1 MRRGYKVDEVD
12 SFLDRV
18 EATLSGDPMGAP
30 VSAQEVH
37 DVVFRVRFGGYDEW
51 QVDLHLDRVERQ
63 LAELEER
70 GSGGGFG
77 RALDSRSG
85 ELRMQPERMPE
96 RMESHRMPDRVGMAP
111 PPPDRLGPPGPDRM
125 GPPPGADRMGP
136 PPGPDRMGPPPGPD
150 RMGPPG
156 ADRMGPPPGPERMGP
171 PGADRMGPPPG
182 PERMG
187 PPMDRPMDRMG
198 PPPMDRTMERPA
210 PPPPGAP
217 LPTRPTPAPGGQPPR
232 DQGYGRYDEPTYGG
246 AFDEDRA
253 PYDQAPRAPRADMTA
268 EIRLD
273 RPEPPTYGGGPGPGP
288 GPMGGSMT
296 GAIPAGGMDRDPYG
310 GPPERDPYGA
320 PPERDPY
327 GAPPERDPYGAPP
340 EREPYGAPAE
350 RDPYGGPQGGPPVQ
364 HQSTEVARIDQ
375 LRRTFQL
382 RRFGSG
388 YDRSQVDRLFEGV
401 MASLTGRGGPLT
413 DGDLDPSHFNLVPGG
428 YFEAEVDAALKEV
441 RDIVT
446 RRR

>member
-1 MRRGYKVDEVD
+1 MSQGQRFRRRAMRRGYKVDEVD

-18 EATLSGDPMGAP
+18 EATLSGDSMGAP

-70 GSGGGFG
+70 GSGSGGGFG

-85 ELRMQPERMPE
+85 ELRMAPE
-96 RMESHRMPDRVGMAP
+96 RMEPQRMPDRMEPQRMPDRMEPQRMPDRVGMT
-111 PPPDRLGPPGPDRM
+111 PPPDRMGPGPDRM

-136 PPGPDRMGPPPGPD
+136 GPDRMGPPGPD

-156 ADRMGPPPGPERMGP
+156 MD
-171 PGADRMGPPPG
+171 
-182 PERMG
+182 RMG
-187 PPMDRPMDRMG
+187 PPMDRPADRTMGMDRPADRTMG
-198 PPPMDRTMERPA
+198 MDRPVDRTMGMDRPVDRTMGMDRPVDRTMERPA

-217 LPTRPTPAPGGQPPR
+217 LPTRPGQAPSGPPPGGP
-232 DQGYGRYDEPTYGG
+232 GYGGRYDEPTYGG
-246 AFDEDRA
+246 AFDDDRG
-253 PYDQAPRAPRADMTA
+253 YDQGPRAPRADMTA
-268 EIRLD
+268 EIRME
-273 RPEPPTYGGGPGPGP
+273 RPEPPTYGGGAPGP
-288 GPMGGSMT
+288 
-296 GAIPAGGMDRDPYG
+296 D
-310 GPPERDPYGA
+310 RDPYGA

-327 GAPPERDPYGAPP
+327 GAPQD
-340 EREPYGAPAE
+340 
-350 RDPYGGPQGGPPVQ
+350 RDPYGGPQGDPYGGPPPAQQ

-388 YDRSQVDRLFEGV
+388 YDRAQVDRLFEGV
-401 MASLTGRGGPLT
+401 MASLTGRGGPLS

>member
-1 MRRGYKVDEVD
+1 VSQGQRFRRRALRRGYKVDEVD

-18 EATLSGDPMGAP
+18 EATLSGDPTGAP

-70 GSGGGFG
+70 GSGAGGFG

-85 ELRMQPERMPE
+85 ELRMAPERMPD
-96 RMESHRMPDRVGMAP
+96 RMAPERMPDRMGGPAP
-111 PPPDRLGPPGPDRM
+111 IDRM
-125 GPPPGADRMGP
+125 GPPPVDRMGPPQLDRMGP
-136 PPGPDRMGPPPGPD
+136 PPVDRMGPPPV
-150 RMGPPG
+150 
-156 ADRMGPPPGPERMGP
+156 DRMGPPPI
-171 PGADRMGPPPG
+171 
-182 PERMG
+182 
-187 PPMDRPMDRMG
+187 DRMG
-198 PPPMDRTMERPA
+198 PPPMDRMGPPMGGPGGPPMERMAPPSIPA
-210 PPPPGAP
+210 PPLPNRPSPPLNAGPQQRDGA
-217 LPTRPTPAPGGQPPR
+217 
-232 DQGYGRYDEPTYGG
+232 YGRYDEPTYGG
-246 AFDEDRA
+246 AFDEDRGG
-253 PYDQAPRAPRADMTA
+253 YDQPPRPQRADMTA
-268 EIRLD
+268 EIRMDRD
-273 RPEPPTYGGGPGPGP
+273 RPEPATYGGAP
-288 GPMGGSMT
+288 
-296 GAIPAGGMDRDPYG
+296 DRG
-310 GPPERDPYGA
+310 DPYGA

-327 GAPPERDPYGAPP
+327 GGGPDRDPYGAPQN
-340 EREPYGAPAE
+340 
-350 RDPYGGPQGGPPVQ
+350 DPYGGPPAGPPMQ

-388 YDRSQVDRLFEGV
+388 YDRAQVDRLFEGV
-401 MASLTGRGGPLT
+401 MASLSGRGGPLT
-413 DGDLDPSHFNLVPGG
+413 DGDLDPSHYNLVPGG

>member
-1 MRRGYKVDEVD
+1 MSQGQRFRRRAMRRGYKVDEVD

-63 LAELEER
+63 LAEHEER
-70 GSGGGFG
+70 GSGGFG

-85 ELRMQPERMPE
+85 ELRMAPERMEPQRMPERPDRMEPQRMPE
-96 RMESHRMPDRVGMAP
+96 RMEPQRMPERPDRMEPQRMPDRVGMAP
-111 PPPDRLGPPGPDRM
+111 PPQDRM

-136 PPGPDRMGPPPGPD
+136 PP
-150 RMGPPG
+150 
-156 ADRMGPPPGPERMGP
+156 
-171 PGADRMGPPPG
+171 
-182 PERMG
+182 
-187 PPMDRPMDRMG
+187 MDRMG
-198 PPPMDRTMERPA
+198 PPPMDRPMDRMA

-217 LPTRPTPAPGGQPPR
+217 LPQRPGQPPAGAPR
-232 DQGYGRYDEPTYGG
+232 DAGYGRYDEPTYGG
-246 AFDEDRA
+246 AFDDDRGG
-253 PYDQAPRAPRADMTA
+253 YDQGPRGQRADMTA
-268 EIRLD
+268 EIRMD
-273 RPEPPTYGGGPGPGP
+273 RPEPPTYGGA
-288 GPMGGSMT
+288 PM
-296 GAIPAGGMDRDPYG
+296 PDRDPYG
-310 GPPERDPYGA
+310 APPERDPYGA

-327 GAPPERDPYGAPP
+327 GAPPERDPYGAP
-340 EREPYGAPAE
+340 AD
-350 RDPYGGPQGGPPVQ
+350 RDPYGGPQGAPPVQ

-388 YDRSQVDRLFEGV
+388 YDRAQVDRLFEGV

>member
-1 MRRGYKVDEVD
+1 MSQGQRFRRRAMRRGYKVDEVD

-18 EATLSGDPMGAP
+18 EATLSGDSMGAP

-63 LAELEER
+63 LAEHEER

-85 ELRMQPERMPE
+85 ELRMAPERMEPQRMPE
-96 RMESHRMPDRVGMAP
+96 RMEPQRMPDRMEPQRMPDRVGMT
-111 PPPDRLGPPGPDRM
+111 PPPDRMGPPPGQDRMGPPGPDRMGPGPDRMGPPGPDRM
-125 GPPPGADRMGP
+125 GPPPG
-136 PPGPDRMGPPPGPD
+136 
-150 RMGPPG
+150 
-156 ADRMGPPPGPERMGP
+156 
-171 PGADRMGPPPG
+171 
-182 PERMG
+182 
-187 PPMDRPMDRMG
+187 MDRMG
-198 PPPMDRTMERPA
+198 PPMGGPMDRPADRTMGMDRPVDRTMGMDRPADRTMGMDRPVDRTMERPA

-217 LPTRPTPAPGGQPPR
+217 LPSRPTPPPPAGPPGGPGGP
-232 DQGYGRYDEPTYGG
+232 GYGRYDEPTYGG
-246 AFDEDRA
+246 AFDDDRG
-253 PYDQAPRAPRADMTA
+253 YDQGPRAPRADMTA
-268 EIRLD
+268 EIRME
-273 RPEPPTYGGGPGPGP
+273 RPEPPAYGGPGP
-288 GPMGGSMT
+288 
-296 GAIPAGGMDRDPYG
+296 D
-310 GPPERDPYGA
+310 RDPYGA

-327 GAPPERDPYGAPP
+327 GAPQG
-340 EREPYGAPAE
+340 
-350 RDPYGGPQGGPPVQ
+350 DPYGGPPQ
-364 HQSTEVARIDQ
+364 HQSGEVARIDQ

-388 YDRSQVDRLFEGV
+388 YDRAQVDRLFEGV

>member
-1 MRRGYKVDEVD
+1 MSQGQRFRRRAMRRGYKVDEVD

-70 GSGGGFG
+70 GSGGFG
-77 RALDSRSG
+77 RSLEPRSG
-85 ELRMQPERMPE
+85 ELRMAPERMPE
-96 RMESHRMPDRVGMAP
+96 RMEPQRMPERMEPPRMPERMPERMPDRVGMAP
-111 PPPDRLGPPGPDRM
+111 PPPDRM
-125 GPPPGADRMGP
+125 GPPPMDRMSP
-136 PPGPDRMGPPPGPD
+136 P
-150 RMGPPG
+150 
-156 ADRMGPPPGPERMGP
+156 
-171 PGADRMGPPPG
+171 
-182 PERMG
+182 
-187 PPMDRPMDRMG
+187 PMDRMG
-198 PPPMDRTMERPA
+198 PPPMDRMA

-217 LPTRPTPAPGGQPPR
+217 LPTRPTPPPPAGPPPR
-232 DQGYGRYDEPTYGG
+232 DPSYGRYDEPTYGG
-246 AFDEDRA
+246 AFDEDRG
-253 PYDQAPRAPRADMTA
+253 PYDQGPRGPRADMTA

-273 RPEPPTYGGGPGPGP
+273 RPEPVTYGGGP
-288 GPMGGSMT
+288 
-296 GAIPAGGMDRDPYG
+296 DRDPYG
-310 GPPERDPYGA
+310 GPPERDPYG
-320 PPERDPY
+320 PPAD
-327 GAPPERDPYGAPP
+327 
-340 EREPYGAPAE
+340 
-350 RDPYGGPQGGPPVQ
+350 RDPYGGAPADPYGGPPGGPPVQ
-364 HQSTEVARIDQ
+364 HQSAEVARIDQ

-388 YDRSQVDRLFEGV
+388 YDRAQVDRLFEGV

>member
-1 MRRGYKVDEVD
+1 VSQGQRFRRRALRRGYKVDEVD

-18 EATLSGDPMGAP
+18 EATLSGDAMGAP

-70 GSGGGFG
+70 GSGAGGFG

-85 ELRMQPERMPE
+85 ELRMAPERMPD
-96 RMESHRMPDRVGMAP
+96 RMAPERMPDRIGGP
-111 PPPDRLGPPGPDRM
+111 PPVDRM
-125 GPPPGADRMGP
+125 GPPPGDRMGP
-136 PPGPDRMGPPPGPD
+136 PQL
-150 RMGPPG
+150 
-156 ADRMGPPPGPERMGP
+156 
-171 PGADRMGPPPG
+171 
-182 PERMG
+182 
-187 PPMDRPMDRMG
+187 DRMG
-198 PPPMDRTMERPA
+198 PPPMDRMGPPGPPPMERMAPPAVPAPPMPTRPA
-210 PPPPGAP
+210 PSGP
-217 LPTRPTPAPGGQPPR
+217 PPR
-232 DQGYGRYDEPTYGG
+232 DPAYGRYDEPTYGG
-246 AFDEDRA
+246 AFDEDRG
-253 PYDQAPRAPRADMTA
+253 YDQPPRQQRADMTA
-268 EIRLD
+268 EIRMD
-273 RPEPPTYGGGPGPGP
+273 RERPEPATYGGAPDRDRDPY
-288 GPMGGSMT
+288 
-296 GAIPAGGMDRDPYG
+296 GAPPERDPYG

-320 PPERDPY
+320 PQN
-327 GAPPERDPYGAPP
+327 
-340 EREPYGAPAE
+340 
-350 RDPYGGPQGGPPVQ
+350 DPYGGPPPGPPVQ

-388 YDRSQVDRLFEGV
+388 YDRAQVDRLFEGV
-401 MASLTGRGGPLT
+401 MASLSGRGGPLT

>member
-1 MRRGYKVDEVD
+1 MSQGQRFRRRAMRRGYKVDEVD

-18 EATLSGDPMGAP
+18 EATLSGDSMGAP

-63 LAELEER
+63 LAEHEER

-85 ELRMQPERMPE
+85 ELRMAPERMEPQRMPE
-96 RMESHRMPDRVGMAP
+96 RMEPQRMPDRMEPQRMPDRVGMTP
-111 PPPDRLGPPGPDRM
+111 P
-125 GPPPGADRMGP
+125 
-136 PPGPDRMGPPPGPD
+136 PDRMGPPPGPD

-156 ADRMGPPPGPERMGP
+156 PDRMGPGPDRMGPPGPDRMGPPPG
-171 PGADRMGPPPG
+171 
-182 PERMG
+182 
-187 PPMDRPMDRMG
+187 MDRMG
-198 PPPMDRTMERPA
+198 PPMGGPMDRPADRTMGMDRPVDRTMGMDRPADRTMGMDRPVDRTMERPA

-217 LPTRPTPAPGGQPPR
+217 LPARPTPPPPAGPPGGPGGPGGP
-232 DQGYGRYDEPTYGG
+232 GYGRYDEPTYGG
-246 AFDEDRA
+246 AFDDDRG
-253 PYDQAPRAPRADMTA
+253 YDQGPRAPRADMTA
-268 EIRLD
+268 EIRME
-273 RPEPPTYGGGPGPGP
+273 RPEPAYGGPGP
-288 GPMGGSMT
+288 
-296 GAIPAGGMDRDPYG
+296 DRDPYG
-310 GPPERDPYGA
+310 APPPERDPYGA
-320 PPERDPY
+320 PQ
-327 GAPPERDPYGAPP
+327 G
-340 EREPYGAPAE
+340 
-350 RDPYGGPQGGPPVQ
+350 DPYGGPPQ
-364 HQSTEVARIDQ
+364 HQSGEVARIDQ

-388 YDRSQVDRLFEGV
+388 YDRAQVDRLFEGV

>member
-1 MRRGYKVDEVD
+1 MSQGQRFRRRAMRRGYKVDEVD

-30 VSAQEVH
+30 MSAQEVH

-70 GSGGGFG
+70 GGGFG
-77 RALDSRSG
+77 RSPEPRGG
-85 ELRMQPERMPE
+85 ELRTEPPRMPE
-96 RMESHRMPDRVGMAP
+96 RMEPPRMPDRVGMAP
-111 PPPDRLGPPGPDRM
+111 PPPDRMGPPPMDRM
-125 GPPPGADRMGP
+125 GPPA
-136 PPGPDRMGPPPGPD
+136 
-150 RMGPPG
+150 
-156 ADRMGPPPGPERMGP
+156 A
-171 PGADRMGPPPG
+171 
-182 PERMG
+182 
-187 PPMDRPMDRMG
+187 DRMG
-198 PPPMDRTMERPA
+198 PPPMDRMA

-217 LPTRPTPAPGGQPPR
+217 LPTRPAQPPAGPPPR
-232 DQGYGRYDEPTYGG
+232 DPSYGRYDEPTYGG
-246 AFDEDRA
+246 AFDEDRG
-253 PYDQAPRAPRADMTA
+253 PYEQGPRVPRPDMTA
-268 EIRLD
+268 EIRME
-273 RPEPPTYGGGPGPGP
+273 RPDPATYAGGP
-288 GPMGGSMT
+288 
-296 GAIPAGGMDRDPYG
+296 DRDPYG
-310 GPPERDPYGA
+310 GPPDRDPYG
-320 PPERDPY
+320 PPTD
-327 GAPPERDPYGAPP
+327 
-340 EREPYGAPAE
+340 
-350 RDPYGGPQGGPPVQ
+350 RDPYGGAHADPYGGPPGSPPTDRDPYGGAHADPYGGPPGGPTVDRDPYGGAPADPYGGPPAGPPVQ

-388 YDRSQVDRLFEGV
+388 YDRAQVDRLFEGV

-413 DGDLDPSHFNLVPGG
+413 DGDLDPTHFNLVPGG